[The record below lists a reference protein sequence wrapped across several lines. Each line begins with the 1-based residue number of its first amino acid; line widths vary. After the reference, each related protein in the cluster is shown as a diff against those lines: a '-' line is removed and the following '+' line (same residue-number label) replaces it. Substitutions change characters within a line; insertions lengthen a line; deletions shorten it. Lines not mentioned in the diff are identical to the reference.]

1 MKNLEKV
8 FIFIILG
15 AFLCTLLISHWFI
28 YLCFI
33 IIGALSIIYIFGGYQ
48 LFELSKQQKAL
59 KIIAGIILGLS
70 LSTLLFTL
78 TLPTR
83 LIHKAIVL
91 ITILFSAYL
100 IFYWLKNKTLR
111 QKEFNKLLIRSICIS
126 CITAFF
132 AFTPIT
138 NNSYRFVLKK
148 LVSPETL
155 LFSNFK
161 MFDEI
166 ENYKTFIEDKEYDK
180 AIIAAEKAIKHGKD
194 WRDYDI
200 EYYEDFSGA
209 YEFLAEAY
217 IKKGHKLYDEA
228 KYNLA
233 LENYINADSVLNLEE
248 HKPKYPEATKSDIF
262 WNKFSILKTYNNL
275 KDYVNYDK
283 SIDFFI
289 DEYSET
295 EDSSNIDYHY
305 IMSNV
310 GLNYK
315 ARGYYEDALLAY
327 QTSENIL
334 LRDSINNLDELKELY
349 NDKFGVYY
357 LTDSLS
363 KAEIALNNYRL
374 ILNEKDCKYLYNY
387 TRLLQKKDVSAALP
401 IAKESVQCFN
411 QEDNINNILF
421 SNIVV
426 SKILL
431 ELSKFEEFEEQI
443 EITRS
448 VALKTSNSE
457 SNIEAVNILLGY
469 FHFLNGDYFKSKE
482 KYGQA
487 FTFLKSKPG
496 SESDVMTQDVK
507 LKIALLNK
515 ELSIDNNSEAINRDL
530 ISFLESY
537 AYPSPSLTSF
547 HNDLGNLNTNIN
559 IKFSDSLFKT
569 TLDVHQNYNI
579 IHSPKIGIAKN
590 GLAINQLYLDNYK
603 SSDSLFLEAIEELD
617 YHYPENTNV
626 NQLISQ
632 LNIAQSKF
640 EQEEYNLSLDY
651 LEQAKKTVKNCFKE
665 KKTLYNSYILNTEGE
680 ILLKLKNNKINTQEK
695 FIEAL
700 TIAKNFLDDDHPY
713 IQNLTS
719 KIE

>member
-1 MKNLEKV
+1 
-8 FIFIILG
+8 
-15 AFLCTLLISHWFI
+15 
-28 YLCFI
+28 
-33 IIGALSIIYIFGGYQ
+33 
-48 LFELSKQQKAL
+48 
-59 KIIAGIILGLS
+59 
-70 LSTLLFTL
+70 
-78 TLPTR
+78 
-83 LIHKAIVL
+83 
-91 ITILFSAYL
+91 
-100 IFYWLKNKTLR
+100 
-111 QKEFNKLLIRSICIS
+111 
-126 CITAFF
+126 
-132 AFTPIT
+132 
-138 NNSYRFVLKK
+138 
-148 LVSPETL
+148 
-155 LFSNFK
+155 

-166 ENYKTFIEDKEYDK
+166 ENYKTFIGDKEYDK
-180 AIIAAEKAIKHGKD
+180 AIIAAEKAIRHRKD

-217 IKKGHKLYDEA
+217 IKKGHMLYDEA

-262 WNKFSILKTYNNL
+262 WNKFSILKTYNKL

-401 IAKESVQCFN
+401 IAKKSVQCFN

-421 SNIVV
+421 SNIFV

-448 VALKTSNSE
+448 LALKTSNSE

-469 FHFLNGDYFKSKE
+469 FHFLNGDYFKAKE

-487 FTFLKSKPG
+487 FTFLKSKPE

-559 IKFSDSLFKT
+559 IKLSDSLFKT

-640 EQEEYNLSLDY
+640 EQEEYDLSLDY
-651 LEQAKKTVKNCFKE
+651 LEHAKKTVKNCFKE
-665 KKTLYNSYILNTEGE
+665 KKTLYNSYILNTEGD